1 MKTEKRIQYEKKY
14 YLKNQ
19 EKKKKYQKN
28 YYQKNIKIELKYANE
43 YRLKNPKYQI
53 NYHLKNPEYTNNYY
67 QKNRKK
73 LLNYQLNYHLKNP
86 EYRKNYKKEN
96 PKIFL
101 KIQIKQLIKIG
112 KQLKLPYKEYSWAL
126 QSWTKIVKKQ
136 QGGQCVVCGSK
147 NKLNIHHILHKSKH
161 PRLSLNPNNG
171 VPLCIIHHQE
181 VHGNKLRGVQK

>member
-53 NYHLKNPEYTNNYY
+53 NYHLKNPEYTN
-67 QKNRKK
+67 
-73 LLNYQLNYHLKNP
+73 
-86 EYRKNYKKEN
+86 NYKKEN